1 MEYNHLPTCP
11 VSVHVAGNA
20 ERASYAYIYGFLM
33 YFRPP
38 PLSKALTYC
47 FAAIVF
53 QHLPRRH

>member
-1 MEYNHLPTCP
+1 MGCIHLSTCP
-11 VSVHVAGNA
+11 VSVPVAGNA
-20 ERASYAYIYGFLM
+20 ERASYAYIYSLLM
-33 YFRPP
+33 RLRLP